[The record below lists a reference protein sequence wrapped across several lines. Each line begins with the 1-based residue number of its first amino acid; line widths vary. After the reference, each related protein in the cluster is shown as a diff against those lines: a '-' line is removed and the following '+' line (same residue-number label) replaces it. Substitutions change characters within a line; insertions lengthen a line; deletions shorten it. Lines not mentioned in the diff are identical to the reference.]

1 MNDKF
6 LEAETIGR
14 NKFKSFID
22 QYKSIDLWWS
32 EGMMNRLDA
41 FISKNDKT
49 YGIEIKV
56 RNKLYNT
63 LILEQSKY
71 LAFEELINNKEIS
84 NALYVNFIND
94 DMYIFSYN
102 KLDWKTLKPQIWSS
116 PDKTVNDFKWCVPKM
131 VYMLPIELATH
142 YRKIDNKWKKLC

>member
-1 MNDKF
+1 
-6 LEAETIGR
+6 
-14 NKFKSFID
+14 
-22 QYKSIDLWWS
+22 
-32 EGMMNRLDA
+32 MMNRLDA

-102 KLDWKTLKPQIWSS
+102 KLD
-116 PDKTVNDFKWCVPKM
+116 
-131 VYMLPIELATH
+131 
-142 YRKIDNKWKKLC
+142 